1 MELFRVTSAINRLS
15 HGGQR
20 YDGVQVNWFVANR
33 RMPVVQYKVAIKDY
47 GSLSEKDA
55 LRPRELVKEL
65 FTSGEAQ
72 GLKQYLETRKQR
84 VEIIPFAL
92 PVEAV
97 NLGFKGHPVGS
108 SSGFYQ
114 LCDEKGYSLSFRAW
128 GFYDVEGLKPAL
140 CLRNVLTLIK
150 RSLMRG
156 VRSTSSLAKQS
167 STTEKVAV

>member
-1 MELFRVTSAINRLS
+1 MELYRVTSAINKLP
-15 HGGQR
+15 HDGLR
-20 YDGVQVNWFVANR
+20 YNGVQVNWFMANR

-72 GLKQYLETRKQR
+72 ALKQYLEMTRKQK

-114 LCDEKGYSLSFRAW
+114 LCDERGYSLSFKVW
-128 GFYDVEGLKPAL
+128 GFYSVEGLKPAF
-140 CLRNVLTLIK
+140 CVKNIVASVRH
-150 RSLMRG
+150 SLMQA
-156 VRSTSSLAKQS
+156 VQS
-167 STTEKVAV
+167 VVSHVKRPSVKKVVA

>member
-72 GLKQYLETRKQR
+72 ALKQYLETRKQR

-97 NLGFKGHPVGS
+97 NLGFKSHPVGS

-114 LCDEKGYSLSFRAW
+114 LCDEKGYSLSFKVW
-128 GFYDVEGLKPAL
+128 GFYSVEGLKPAF
-140 CLRNVLTLIK
+140 CVKNIVASVRH
-150 RSLMRG
+150 SLMQA
-156 VRSTSSLAKQS
+156 VQS
-167 STTEKVAV
+167 VVSHVKRPSVKKVVA